1 MKLGLNDPGDF
12 IAVIS
17 DDVIDRH
24 LIERELAQ
32 KSPVVTGLPYY
43 YQVHLNK
50 LCNQKCI
57 MCMPNGRHPHDEMPL
72 DNFLAF
78 FDRIRAS
85 AEHLTLIGGE
95 PLMYR
100 WIDEV
105 IELLAKTQIA
115 VTVITNATAL
125 TENVGQRLLSLH
137 ELNLRCSIDAA
148 TRSTYLKIHGTD
160 HFDRVAAQ
168 VRRFSDLAR
177 TKPSLRLIMHYVVM
191 RENLGEVLA
200 FVDFTKPYHPYRVEF
215 HPVRHTT
222 HWNVDNG
229 TGWEFRG
236 SEQSC
241 EAFKDEYNEVMTQA
255 KIKCEAERVPYE
267 VVLL

>member
-1 MKLGLNDPGDF
+1 MIWG
-12 IAVIS
+12 AAMIS
-17 DDVIDRH
+17 GQASEKR
-24 LIERELAQ
+24 LIERELDHR
-32 KSPVVTGLPYY
+32 SPVVAGLPYY

-57 MCMPNGRHPHDEMPL
+57 MCMPDGRHPRDEMPL
-72 DNFLAF
+72 KRFVAF
-78 FDRIRAS
+78 FEQIRPF
-85 AEHLTLIGGE
+85 AEHITLIGGE

-105 IELLAKTQIA
+105 LELLSKTTIA
-115 VTVITNATAL
+115 VTTITNATAL
-125 TENVGQRLLSLH
+125 TERVAQRLLSLH

-148 TRSTYLKIHGTD
+148 TRTTYLKVHGTN

-177 TKPSLRLIMHYVVM
+177 TKASIRLIMHFVVM
-191 RENLGEVLA
+191 RENLGEVLS
-200 FVDFTKPYHPYRVEF
+200 FVDFAKAYRPHRVEF
-215 HPVRHTT
+215 HPVRHVSN
-222 HWNVDNG
+222 WNVDNY

-241 EAFKDEYNEVMTQA
+241 EAFKAEYNEVVTQA
-255 KIKCEAERVPYE
+255 KAKCEAEGVPYE